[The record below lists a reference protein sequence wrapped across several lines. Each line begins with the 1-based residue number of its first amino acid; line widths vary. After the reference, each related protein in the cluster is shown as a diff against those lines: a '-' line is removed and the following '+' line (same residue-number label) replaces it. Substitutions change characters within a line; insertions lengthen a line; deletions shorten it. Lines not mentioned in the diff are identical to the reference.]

1 MRRYIAQLLL
11 AFTLNLLMI
20 LKLSSRWVDCF
31 KRFLKNSNFVG
42 EVVSHLPKLSGTF
55 GKNDGHLPASN
66 AELCLMTQVSNLH
79 LRGSFYVTF
88 KRIRTPL
95 IIRVFGN
102 IWKYRM
108 QRLGCRTCTVR
119 AVDANVERRRQELY
133 GGLGA
138 CSPGNF

>member
-88 KRIRTPL
+88 KRIRTL

-138 CSPGNF
+138 CSLGNF